1 MVSIEY
7 LKNKNIL
14 VFGMGN
20 TGLATVRKLKKKKLK
35 IFQHGTIM
43 QIQEIMQKKNLIFF
57 LIRTFIKIRMI
68 LL

>member
-20 TGLATVRKLKKKKLK
+20 TGLATVRKLKKKNSKY
-35 IFQHGTIM
+35 FSMG
-43 QIQEIMQKKNLIFF
+43 
-57 LIRTFIKIRMI
+57 R
-68 LL
+68 

>member
-20 TGLATVRKLKKKKLK
+20 TGLATVRKLKKKIK

>member
-43 QIQEIMQKKNLIFF
+43 LIQEIM
-57 LIRTFIKIRMI
+57 
-68 LL
+68 

>member
-20 TGLATVRKLKKKKLK
+20 TGLATVQKLKKKIKN
-35 IFQHGTIM
+35 ISAWDDNANSRNYA
-43 QIQEIMQKKNLIFF
+43 KKNLIFF

>member
-20 TGLATVRKLKKKKLK
+20 TGLATVRKLKKKFK

-57 LIRTFIKIRMI
+57 LIITFIKIRMI

>member
-20 TGLATVRKLKKKKLK
+20 TGLATVQKLKKKLK

-43 QIQEIMQKKNLIFF
+43 QIQENMQKKNLIFF
-57 LIRTFIKIRMI
+57 
-68 LL
+68 